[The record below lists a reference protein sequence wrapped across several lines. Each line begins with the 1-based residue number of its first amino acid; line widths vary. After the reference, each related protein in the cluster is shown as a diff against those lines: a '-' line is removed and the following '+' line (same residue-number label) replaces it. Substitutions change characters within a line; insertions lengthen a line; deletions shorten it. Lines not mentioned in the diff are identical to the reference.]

1 MSEIVRIRGSSWGT
15 LFDCAYKWEGTY
27 ILGMT
32 KPSSGR
38 AHLGTSIHRSTAE
51 IDIRRMEGH
60 PMTFEEANDVFID
73 AMDNPEHDV
82 DWKHDNLAIQD
93 AKYIGTCLNDHYL
106 KDWSPRF
113 NFLAIEKEIND
124 LDIETDEGV
133 TIRLTGKMDRSRI
146 ITNLQSE
153 CLERGLDSA
162 KMKIS
167 SRKGILDIKTGKA
180 AVQKGVAK
188 TKGHAAQLAVYEL
201 LEEEQ
206 SGEPCT
212 APAEILGMQTSTKPK
227 IALGSIENPK
237 RLMLGDDQ
245 NEGMIS
251 MAAKMLKSGLFT
263 PNPTSMLC
271 DERYCARYESC
282 IYHG

>member
-1 MSEIVRIRGSSWGT
+1 MFS
-15 LFDCAYKWEGTY
+15 
-27 ILGMT
+27 
-32 KPSSGR
+32 
-38 AHLGTSIHRSTAE
+38 
-51 IDIRRMEGH
+51 
-60 PMTFEEANDVFID
+60 
-73 AMDNPEHDV
+73 
-82 DWKHDNLAIQD
+82 
-93 AKYIGTCLNDHYL
+93 
-106 KDWSPRF
+106 
-113 NFLAIEKEIND
+113 FLAIEKEIND
-124 LDIETDEGV
+124 LDIMTDEGI

-146 ITNLQSE
+146 IT
-153 CLERGLDSA
+153 
-162 KMKIS
+162 IS
-167 SRKGILDIKTGKA
+167 SNLITNPNWTVEDYKTADKLNRKKGILDIKTGKV

-212 APAEILGMQTSTKPK
+212 APAEILGMQTSKNPK

-263 PNPTSMLC
+263 PNPSSMLC
-271 DERYCARYESC
+271 DERYCARWKSC